1 MNALLV
7 STILCDRCHAEISAQ
22 VRQCPHC
29 GAAQTVATLSGNTA
43 TPAAAPHSEYRE
55 RLIDKPWLLTVVL
68 LHVGL
73 LGIPL
78 YWTTRYSLGVRLG
91 ICLASVVY
99 TIAAV
104 AGIGWGLWY
113 IYSQLA

>member
-7 STILCDRCHAEISAQ
+7 STVLCDRCHAEISAHAP
-22 VRQCPHC
+22 RCPQC
-29 GAAQTVATLSGNTA
+29 GAVQTVATLTDKTAPSAA
-43 TPAAAPHSEYRE
+43 TPNSGAPE
-55 RLIDKPWLLTVVL
+55 RLIDKPWLLLVVL

-113 IYSQLA
+113 IYSQIA